1 VKYKSTNSAVGSWI
15 EPQMMTV
22 AENGLSHKAKLLMN
36 NLTELPVF
44 APKHISS
51 LRLTTFQ

>member
-1 VKYKSTNSAVGSWI
+1 
-15 EPQMMTV
+15 MMTV